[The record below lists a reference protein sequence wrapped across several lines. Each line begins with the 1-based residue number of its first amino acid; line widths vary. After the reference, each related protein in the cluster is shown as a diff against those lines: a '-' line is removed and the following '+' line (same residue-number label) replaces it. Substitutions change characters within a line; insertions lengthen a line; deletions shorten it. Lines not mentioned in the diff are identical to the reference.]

1 MRVERTKNASR
12 NIIFGFIQKIYSLA
26 VPFIVRTLMI
36 YFMGVQYLGLN
47 SLFSSILS
55 VLNLTELG
63 VGVAMVYSMYKP
75 IVEDDNVKICQL
87 MKLYRTY
94 YRIIGAAIAVLGC
107 AIIPFLPS
115 LIAEESLESL
125 PPELNIYIL
134 YALNLAATVLTYWLF
149 AYKNCLLNA
158 FQRNDVTSKI
168 SLAVLTVQYGLQIVA
183 ICWLKDYYVYLIVIL
198 VTQIMSNIITALLA
212 NKMFPDL
219 KPKGNLSKEEKKS
232 INHRIGDIFTA
243 NLGHVVMGPIDTI
256 VISAFLGLT
265 VLAIYQNYYFILTAI
280 IGIVKIIFDACSA
293 GIGNSLILETKEK
306 NYNDFKK
313 LTFITAW
320 ITGFC
325 TVCFLCLYQPFMK
338 IWVGEELML
347 DLLAVIFFCIYF
359 YVYELSQVLNTYKV
373 AAGIWHEDRFRPLI
387 TAIANLVM
395 NLIFVQ
401 FWGIYGVLASTF
413 ISTLVIGMPWL
424 IYNLFSMIFEKKQIK
439 SYVLRLL
446 YYTVITAC
454 ACGITY
460 LICDLLAFSNDWV
473 TLIVRLAICLI
484 IPNIIFYI
492 SYRWCREYKG
502 MLQLI
507 NKLTKGKIRFLN
519 KYENM

>member
-1 MRVERTKNASR
+1 
-12 NIIFGFIQKIYSLA
+12 
-26 VPFIVRTLMI
+26 
-36 YFMGVQYLGLN
+36 
-47 SLFSSILS
+47 
-55 VLNLTELG
+55 
-63 VGVAMVYSMYKP
+63 
-75 IVEDDNVKICQL
+75 
-87 MKLYRTY
+87 
-94 YRIIGAAIAVLGC
+94 
-107 AIIPFLPS
+107 
-115 LIAEESLESL
+115 
-125 PPELNIYIL
+125 
-134 YALNLAATVLTYWLF
+134 
-149 AYKNCLLNA
+149 
-158 FQRNDVTSKI
+158 
-168 SLAVLTVQYGLQIVA
+168 
-183 ICWLKDYYVYLIVIL
+183 
-198 VTQIMSNIITALLA
+198 
-212 NKMFPDL
+212 
-219 KPKGNLSKEEKKS
+219 
-232 INHRIGDIFTA
+232 
-243 NLGHVVMGPIDTI
+243 
-256 VISAFLGLT
+256 
-265 VLAIYQNYYFILTAI
+265 
-280 IGIVKIIFDACSA
+280 
-293 GIGNSLILETKEK
+293 
-306 NYNDFKK
+306 
-313 LTFITAW
+313 
-320 ITGFC
+320 
-325 TVCFLCLYQPFMK
+325 MK

-502 MLQLI
+502 MVQLI